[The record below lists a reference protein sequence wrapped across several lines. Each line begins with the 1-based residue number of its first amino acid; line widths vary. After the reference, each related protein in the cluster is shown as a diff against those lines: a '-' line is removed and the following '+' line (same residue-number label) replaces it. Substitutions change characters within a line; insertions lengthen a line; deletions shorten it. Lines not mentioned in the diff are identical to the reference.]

1 MLISVE
7 MDFNTV
13 QVLIFVVDWAVYIY
27 IYIYIYTYIK
37 RINFAIMLALLF
49 ANFNYPDDQDYFLS
63 YNIIK
68 CLKYLPAQKFSINT
82 E

>member
-13 QVLIFVVDWAVYIY
+13 QVLI
-27 IYIYIYTYIK
+27 K

-49 ANFNYPDDQDYFLS
+49 AKN
-63 YNIIK
+63 
-68 CLKYLPAQKFSINT
+68 
-82 E
+82 